1 MARMPVVWCARQ
13 CACICVQSVRRPSV
27 SEALMPCS
35 ASNNSR
41 PWRVRSSR
49 QRPCNM
55 SHTLQKLR
63 EDSRHIFAAGVAA
76 VDPIAAVQR
85 AVVRQGN
92 TLYVDRVAYD
102 LQRYARVYVVG
113 AGKAGA
119 TMAHGLEEVLGE
131 RLTAGIVT
139 VKYGHSV
146 LVSRVTI
153 HEAAHPVPD
162 AAGVR
167 SAEALIHLAQQAG
180 ADDLVFCLLSGGGS
194 ALLPAPSPGI
204 TLEEKQQVTGLLLE
218 CGASI
223 DEINAIR
230 KHLSRLKGGQLA
242 RLVMPATLITLVL
255 SDVVGDRLDVIASG
269 PTVPDPTTYQDCLE
283 IIGRYDLLTRLPVSV
298 RTHLQRGQAG
308 ELAETPKATD
318 PAFASCQ
325 TVIIGNNRLALQAAC
340 AEAQARGYTTLLLS
354 SSLEGETRHIA
365 RMHAAIA
372 REIRQTQVPLTPPAC
387 VLTGGETTVTIR
399 GDGLGGRNQEFALA
413 AALDIAALDGVVIL
427 SGGTDG
433 TDGPTPAAGALAD
446 GYTVARARALGL
458 VPETYLRRN
467 DSYHFF
473 HALDD
478 LLITG
483 PTGTNV
489 MDMHILLVG

>member
-1 MARMPVVWCARQ
+1 M
-13 CACICVQSVRRPSV
+13 
-27 SEALMPCS
+27 
-35 ASNNSR
+35 SR
-41 PWRVRSSR
+41 TIH
-49 QRPCNM
+49 Q
-55 SHTLQKLR
+55 LR
-63 EDSRHIFAAGVAA
+63 EDSRRIFMAGVAA
-76 VDPIAAVQR
+76 VDPVAAVQR
-85 AVVRQGN
+85 AVVRQGD
-92 TLYVDRVAYD
+92 TLSIAGISYD
-102 LQRYARVYVVG
+102 LQRYAHVYVIG

-119 TMAHGLEEVLGE
+119 TMAQGLEGVLGE
-131 RLTAGIVT
+131 RLTRGVVT
-139 VKYGHSV
+139 VKYGHLAPVSSV
-146 LVSRVTI
+146 LI

-167 SAEALIHLAQQAG
+167 GAEALIRLVQQADT
-180 ADDLVFCLLSGGGS
+180 DDVIFCLLSGGGS

-204 TLEEKQQVTGLLLE
+204 TLEEKQRVTGLFLE

-230 KHLSRLKGGQLA
+230 KHISRLKGGQLA
-242 RLVMPATLITLVL
+242 RLAAPATLITLVL

-283 IIGRYDLLTRLPVSV
+283 IVRRYDLLARLPASV

-308 ELAETPKATD
+308 ELPETPKAAD
-318 PAFASCQ
+318 AAFTRCR
-325 TVIIGNNRLALQAAC
+325 TVLIGSNRMALQAAR
-340 AEAQARGYTTLLLS
+340 AAAQARGYTTLLLS
-354 SSLEGETRHIA
+354 SCLEGETRQIA

-372 REIRQTQVPLTPPAC
+372 REIRQSGEPVPPPAC
-387 VLTGGETTVTIR
+387 VIAGGETTVTLH
-399 GDGLGGRNQEFALA
+399 GNGLGGRNQEFALA
-413 AALDIAALDGVVIL
+413 AALDITGLDGVVVL

-446 GYTVARARALGL
+446 GHTVARAQALGM
-458 VPETYLRRN
+458 VPEAFLRRN

-473 HALDD
+473 YALDD

>member
-1 MARMPVVWCARQ
+1 
-13 CACICVQSVRRPSV
+13 
-27 SEALMPCS
+27 
-35 ASNNSR
+35 
-41 PWRVRSSR
+41 
-49 QRPCNM
+49 M
-55 SHTLQKLR
+55 SHTMQKLR

-76 VDPIAAVQR
+76 VDPVAAVQR
-85 AVVRQGN
+85 AVVCQGN
-92 TLYVDRVAYD
+92 TLYVDRMAYD
-102 LQRYARVYVVG
+102 LQRYAQVYVVG

-119 TMAHGLEEVLGE
+119 TMARGLEEVLGE
-131 RLTAGIVT
+131 RLTAGVVT
-139 VKYGHSV
+139 VKYRHRV
-146 LVSRVTI
+146 PVSRVTI

-162 AAGVR
+162 EAGVR
-167 SAEALIHLAQQAG
+167 SAEGLIRLAQQAG

-230 KHLSRLKGGQLA
+230 KHISRLKGGQLA
-242 RLVMPATLITLVL
+242 RLVAPATLITLVL
-255 SDVVGDRLDVIASG
+255 SDVVRDRLDVIASG

-283 IIGRYDLLTRLPVSV
+283 IVRRYGLLTRLPTSV
-298 RTHLQRGQAG
+298 CTHLQRGQAG
-308 ELAETPKATD
+308 ELPETPKVAD
-318 PAFASCQ
+318 AAFTRSQ
-325 TVIIGNNRLALQAAC
+325 TVIIGSNRTALQAAR
-340 AEAQARGYTTLLLS
+340 EAARARGYTTLILS
-354 SSLEGETRHIA
+354 SSVEGETRQIA
-365 RMHAAIA
+365 RLYGAVA
-372 REIRQTQVPLTPPAC
+372 REILQGGEPVPPPAC
-387 VLTGGETTVTIR
+387 VIAGGETTVTID

-413 AALDIAALDGVVIL
+413 AALGIAGLEGVVVL

-433 TDGPTPAAGALAD
+433 TDGPTPAAGAFAD
-446 GYTVARARALGL
+446 GYTVARAQALGL
-458 VPETYLRRN
+458 TPDAYLRRN

>member
-1 MARMPVVWCARQ
+1 MSRT
-13 CACICVQSVRRPSV
+13 VQ
-27 SEALMPCS
+27 
-35 ASNNSR
+35 
-41 PWRVRSSR
+41 
-49 QRPCNM
+49 Q
-55 SHTLQKLR
+55 LR

-76 VDPIAAVQR
+76 VDPVAAVRR

-92 TLYVDRVAYD
+92 MLYVDGVPYD
-102 LQRYARVYVVG
+102 LQRYARVYVLG

-119 TMAHGLEEVLGE
+119 TMAQGLEAVLGE

-139 VKYGHSV
+139 VKYGH
-146 LVSRVTI
+146 LAPVSRVTI
-153 HEAAHPVPD
+153 YEAAHPVPD
-162 AAGVR
+162 EAGVQG
-167 SAEALIHLAQQAG
+167 AEALIRLAQQADV
-180 ADDLVFCLLSGGGS
+180 DDVVFCLLSGGGS

-204 TLEEKQQVTGLLLE
+204 TLTEKQRVTSLFLE

-223 DEINAIR
+223 DEINTIR
-230 KHLSRLKGGQLA
+230 KHLSQLKGGQLA
-242 RLVMPATLITLVL
+242 RLVAPATLITLVL

-283 IIGRYDLLTRLPVSV
+283 IIRRYDLLTRLPVSV
-298 RTHLQRGQAG
+298 RSHLQRGQAG
-308 ELAETPKATD
+308 ERAETLKATD
-318 PAFASCQ
+318 PALARCQ
-325 TVIIGNNRLALQAAC
+325 TVIIGSNRIALQAAR
-340 AEAQARGYTTLLLS
+340 AAAQARGYTTLILS
-354 SSLEGETRHIA
+354 SSVEGEARQIA

-372 REIRQTQVPLTPPAC
+372 REIRQSGEPVAPPAC
-387 VLTGGETTVTIR
+387 VIAGGETTVTIR
-399 GDGLGGRNQEFALA
+399 GDGTGGRNQEFALA
-413 AALDIAALDGVVIL
+413 TALGIAGLDSVVVL

-446 GYTVARARALGL
+446 GHTVARARALGL
-458 VPETYLRRN
+458 TPETFLCRN

>member
-1 MARMPVVWCARQ
+1 M
-13 CACICVQSVRRPSV
+13 
-27 SEALMPCS
+27 
-35 ASNNSR
+35 
-41 PWRVRSSR
+41 
-49 QRPCNM
+49 
-55 SHTLQKLR
+55 QKLR

-76 VDPIAAVQR
+76 VDPVAAVQR

-102 LQRYARVYVVG
+102 LQRYAHLYVVG

-119 TMAHGLEEVLGE
+119 TMARGLEEVLGE

-139 VKYGHSV
+139 VKYGHREP
-146 LVSRVTI
+146 VSRVTLY
-153 HEAAHPVPD
+153 EAAHPIPD
-162 AAGVR
+162 EAGVR
-167 SAEALIHLAQQAG
+167 SAEGLIHLAQQAS

-204 TLEEKQQVTGLLLE
+204 TLEEKQRVTSLLLE

-223 DEINAIR
+223 EEINVIR
-230 KHLSRLKGGQLA
+230 KHISRLKGGQLA
-242 RLVMPATLITLVL
+242 RLVAPATLITLVL

-283 IIGRYDLLTRLPVSV
+283 ILRRYNLLARLPASV
-298 RTHLQRGQAG
+298 CSHLQRGQAG
-308 ELAETPKATD
+308 ELSETPKTTD
-318 PAFASCQ
+318 PAFARCQ
-325 TVIIGNNRLALQAAC
+325 TVIIGSNRLALQAAR
-340 AEAQARGYTTLLLS
+340 AEAQARGYRTLILS
-354 SSLEGETRHIA
+354 SSIEGETRQIA

-372 REIRQTQVPLTPPAC
+372 REIRQSGEPLAPPAC
-387 VLTGGETTVTIR
+387 VIAGGETTVTIH
-399 GDGLGGRNQEFALA
+399 GDGTGGRNQEFTLA
-413 AALDIAALDGVVIL
+413 AALDITGLDNVVIF

-446 GYTVARARALGL
+446 GHTIARARAFGL
-458 VPETYLRRN
+458 APETFLRRN

>member
-1 MARMPVVWCARQ
+1 M
-13 CACICVQSVRRPSV
+13 
-27 SEALMPCS
+27 
-35 ASNNSR
+35 
-41 PWRVRSSR
+41 
-49 QRPCNM
+49 
-55 SHTLQKLR
+55 QKLR

-76 VDPIAAVQR
+76 VDPVAAVQR

-92 TLYVDRVAYD
+92 TLYVDSVAYN
-102 LQRYARVYVVG
+102 LQRYAQVYVVG

-139 VKYGHSV
+139 VKYGHRAP
-146 LVSRVTI
+146 VSRVTI

-162 AAGVR
+162 EAGVQ
-167 SAEALIHLAQQAG
+167 SAEALIHLAQQAN

-204 TLEEKQQVTGLLLE
+204 TLEEKQRVTSLLLE

-230 KHLSRLKGGQLA
+230 KHISRLKGGQLA
-242 RLVMPATLITLVL
+242 RQVAPATLITLVL

-283 IIGRYDLLTRLPVSV
+283 IIRRYNLLARLPASV
-298 RTHLQRGQAG
+298 GSHLQRGQAG
-308 ELAETPKATD
+308 ELSETPTATD
-318 PAFASCQ
+318 PAFTGCQ
-325 TVIIGNNRLALQAAC
+325 TVIIGSNRLALQVARAA
-340 AEAQARGYTTLLLS
+340 AQARGYRTLILS
-354 SSLEGETRHIA
+354 SSIEGETRQIA

-372 REIRQTQVPLTPPAC
+372 REIRQSGEPIAPPAC
-387 VLTGGETTVTIR
+387 VIAGGETTVTIH
-399 GDGLGGRNQEFALA
+399 GDGTGGRNQEFALA
-413 AALDIAALDGVVIL
+413 AALDITGLDNVVIL

-446 GYTVARARALGL
+446 GHTIARARALGL
-458 VPETYLRRN
+458 APETFLRRN

>member
-1 MARMPVVWCARQ
+1 M
-13 CACICVQSVRRPSV
+13 
-27 SEALMPCS
+27 
-35 ASNNSR
+35 SR
-41 PWRVRSSR
+41 TI
-49 QRPCNM
+49 Q
-55 SHTLQKLR
+55 QLR
-63 EDSRHIFAAGVAA
+63 EDSRHIFMAGVAA
-76 VDPIAAVQR
+76 VDPVAAVQR

-92 TLYVDRVAYD
+92 TLDVHGISYD
-102 LQRYARVYVVG
+102 LQRYAHVYIVG

-119 TMAHGLEEVLGE
+119 TMAQGLEGILGE
-131 RLTAGIVT
+131 QLTRGVVT
-139 VKYGHSV
+139 VKYAHTV
-146 LVSRVTI
+146 KHAHLAPVSRVVL

-162 AAGVR
+162 EAGVR
-167 SAEALIHLAQQAG
+167 GAEALIRLAQQAG
-180 ADDLVFCLLSGGGS
+180 ADDVIFCLLSGGGS

-204 TLEEKQQVTGLLLE
+204 TLEEKQRVTSLFLE

-230 KHLSRLKGGQLA
+230 KHISRLKGGQLA
-242 RLVMPATLITLVL
+242 RLVAPATLITLVL

-269 PTVPDPTTYQDCLE
+269 PTVPDPTTYQDCLD
-283 IIGRYDLLTRLPVSV
+283 IVQRYHLLARLPASV

-308 ELAETPKATD
+308 ELPETPKAAD
-318 PAFASCQ
+318 PAFTRCQ
-325 TVIIGNNRLALQAAC
+325 TVIIGSNRIALQAART
-340 AEAQARGYTTLLLS
+340 AAQTRGYTTLILS
-354 SSLEGETRHIA
+354 SSVEGEARQIA

-372 REIRQTQVPLTPPAC
+372 REIRQSGAPVPPPAC
-387 VLTGGETTVTIR
+387 VIAGGETTVTLHGAGR
-399 GDGLGGRNQEFALA
+399 GGRNQEFALA
-413 AALDIAALDGVVIL
+413 AALDIAGLDGVVVL

-446 GYTVARARALGL
+446 GRTVARAQALGL
-458 VPETYLRRN
+458 APDDFLRRN

-478 LLITG
+478 LFITG

>member
-1 MARMPVVWCARQ
+1 M
-13 CACICVQSVRRPSV
+13 
-27 SEALMPCS
+27 
-35 ASNNSR
+35 SR
-41 PWRVRSSR
+41 T
-49 QRPCNM
+49 M
-55 SHTLQKLR
+55 QKLR

-76 VDPIAAVQR
+76 VDPVAAVQR
-85 AVVRQGN
+85 AVVRQGS
-92 TLYVDRVAYD
+92 TLYVDRVAYN
-102 LQRYARVYVVG
+102 LQRYAQVYVVG

-139 VKYGHSV
+139 VKYGHRV
-146 LVSRVTI
+146 PVARVTI

-162 AAGVR
+162 EAGVR
-167 SAEALIHLAQQAG
+167 SAEELIRLAQQAG
-180 ADDLVFCLLSGGGS
+180 TDALVFCLLSGGGS

-204 TLEEKQQVTGLLLE
+204 TLEEKQRVTSLLLE

-223 DEINAIR
+223 DEINVIR
-230 KHLSRLKGGQLA
+230 KHISRLKGGQLA
-242 RLVMPATLITLVL
+242 RLVAPATLITLVL

-283 IIGRYDLLTRLPVSV
+283 IIRRYNLLARLPASV
-298 RTHLQRGQAG
+298 RSHLQRGQAG
-308 ELAETPKATD
+308 ELSETPKAID
-318 PAFASCQ
+318 PAFAGCQ
-325 TVIIGNNRLALQAAC
+325 TVIIGSNRLALQAAR
-340 AEAQARGYTTLLLS
+340 AAAQARGYRTLILS
-354 SSLEGETRHIA
+354 SSIEGETRQIA

-372 REIRQTQVPLTPPAC
+372 REIRQSGEPLAPPAC
-387 VLTGGETTVTIR
+387 VIAGGETTVTIH
-399 GDGLGGRNQEFALA
+399 GDGTGGRNQEFALA
-413 AALDIAALDGVVIL
+413 AALDIAGLDNVVIL

-446 GYTVARARALGL
+446 GHTIARARALGL
-458 VPETYLRRN
+458 APEPFLRRN